1 MRDSNRNVPVQK
13 FTIVSAEILAMN
25 EYHDWEDYELPDDR
39 STGERPT
46 SWTNQT
52 AKKRQFNDGVWN
64 CQKQD
69 IDEIYTDGKKNQIK
83 TIWFMLL
90 GQGCPLDHYPIW
102 HSCFVFLQF
111 QQLWCKRAGNI

>member
-1 MRDSNRNVPVQK
+1 MGDSNRNVPVQK
-13 FTIVSAEILAMN
+13 FTIVFAEILAMN

-69 IDEIYTDGKKNQIK
+69 IDDR
-83 TIWFMLL
+83 TI
-90 GQGCPLDHYPIW
+90 
-102 HSCFVFLQF
+102 
-111 QQLWCKRAGNI
+111 GNDIMITK